1 MDYFVRPL
9 GEAGVVRR
17 TAAGMRRLVGHLS
30 KYDVSVVVLEPTAGY
45 ERSVLGALHAAEL
58 PTKLIPA
65 DRGRNFARSIG
76 KRAKTDAIDACML
89 AHMAEVAVGDI
100 RCWTPP
106 TPLQEQMRALV
117 HHRAALVSSLEIQ
130 RKRGAAATVPAIV
143 ASSKRVVRHL
153 QTELKRIEKQ
163 MNALLASEPQLARRV
178 AILEAVK
185 GVGRVVALTLL
196 SEMPELGTL
205 SRREAAAL
213 AGVAPYN
220 NDSGKKQGK
229 RFIRGGRDRVRVA
242 LFMAALVGLRHNPV
256 IKAHYARLRA
266 RGKEGKVA
274 LVACM
279 RKLLIHLN
287 SLLRIEPEPSPTA
300 AG

>member
-1 MDYFVRPL
+1 
-9 GEAGVVRR
+9 
-17 TAAGMRRLVGHLS
+17 
-30 KYDVSVVVLEPTAGY
+30 
-45 ERSVLGALHAAEL
+45 
-58 PTKLIPA
+58 
-65 DRGRNFARSIG
+65 
-76 KRAKTDAIDACML
+76 
-89 AHMAEVAVGDI
+89 
-100 RCWTPP
+100 
-106 TPLQEQMRALV
+106 
-117 HHRAALVSSLEIQ
+117 
-130 RKRGAAATVPAIV
+130 
-143 ASSKRVVRHL
+143 
-153 QTELKRIEKQ
+153 

-242 LFMAALVGLRHNPV
+242 LFMAALVGLRQDPV